1 MVSSSGGVCGGR
13 PRGGSSSSNSSN
25 HIIFDLS
32 EIDQNSLWQ
41 YLILEIR
48 ADVYK
53 IDIS

>member
-1 MVSSSGGVCGGR
+1 MVSSGGGDCGSR
-13 PRGGSSSSNSSN
+13 PRGGSSN

-48 ADVYK
+48 ADMYK
-53 IDIS
+53 IDIT